1 MLQYFINKKD
11 DLLLEVGLSD
21 KILNKLK
28 KKYPTK
34 IPVVVFTNDS
44 INIDKR
50 KYLIGQDFLF
60 SQLMTIFRKRI
71 TGLNEAEGL
80 YMFIGHKQKLVPLSK
95 SIGELYDEND
105 KYLKITITKEN
116 TFG

>member
-1 MLQYFINKKD
+1 MLQYFKNKKE
-11 DLLLEVGLSD
+11 DLLLEVGLSNEKLD
-21 KILNKLK
+21 KLK
-28 KKYPTK
+28 EKYPTK

-60 SQLMTIFRKRI
+60 SQLITIFRRRI

-80 YMFIGHKQKLVPLSK
+80 YMFVGHKQKLVPLSK
-95 SIGELYDEND
+95 SIGELYNEKD